1 MKKNIAHHFG
11 NLPIRLFN
19 YLSYLFI
26 FREKNKK
33 FAEQGAAL
41 AACASLGLIDKETL
55 IKDGS
60 ILE

>member
-1 MKKNIAHHFG
+1 MEKNIAHHFG
-11 NLPIRLFN
+11 NLPQHLF
-19 YLSYLFI
+19 LTFFI
-26 FREKNKK
+26 LIFFREKNKK

-41 AACASLGLIDKETL
+41 AACASLGLIDRETL